1 MRQLFLRF
9 YLTVVVCFLASS
21 FVIDELYQNLFESSN
36 QHYLSDIFKTT
47 ISVIESTLG
56 DLPPS
61 IWHDEV
67 KRLKNKLPLP
77 VEIETLNAYTLS
89 KSNQQALINGDII
102 FLENQDVYLHRIPH
116 TELMVVLGPVP
127 YLQRLDN
134 FSWPDMVALLL
145 MCAALGLPTWLWM
158 RPLWR
163 DLQHMARQSRQLG
176 EGDFS
181 VRVTLNESST
191 LNSLGVTFNRMA
203 HDVEEL
209 TASRKALIDA
219 VSHDLRTPLARL
231 RYRLEAIKSGAST
244 SEQIIAIERD
254 LGQIDELIEEWLTMS
269 TLDKPQLNLET
280 QPIEILPWLRRQISE
295 FSSQSSITPELINL
309 LPGQTPYL
317 EADSHYL
324 TRALANLMSNSR
336 RYGGTQIALTVQ
348 WENGRAQIHID
359 DNGQGIP
366 ESERQ
371 RLLQPFERLEVSRNR
386 QTGGF
391 GLGLAIVSMI
401 MRGHGGSAAISDAP
415 LGGARVT
422 LSWPTPL
429 KDAGRSVL

>member
-9 YLTVVVCFLASS
+9 YLTVVICFLASS
-21 FVIDELYQNLFESSN
+21 LVIGALYKSLLERSN
-36 QHYLSDIFKTT
+36 EHYLSDIFKTT
-47 ISVIESTLG
+47 ISVVESTLG
-56 DLPPS
+56 DLPSS

-77 VEIETLNAYTLS
+77 VEIETLNTYTLS
-89 KSNQQALINGDII
+89 QSNQLALINGDII
-102 FLENQDVYLHRIPH
+102 FLQNQDVYLHRIPQ

-134 FSWPDMVALLL
+134 FSWADMVALLL
-145 MCAALGLPTWLWM
+145 MCVALGIPTWLWL

-181 VRVTLNESST
+181 TRVTLDESST
-191 LNSLGVTFNRMA
+191 LNSLGATFNRMA

-231 RYRLEAIKSGAST
+231 RYRLEAIKSGAS
-244 SEQIIAIERD
+244 SAEQIIAIERD
-254 LGQIDELIEEWLTMS
+254 LGQIDELIDEWLTMS
-269 TLDKPQLNLET
+269 TLDRPQLNLET
-280 QPIEILPWLRRQISE
+280 QPIEILPWLRRQMTE
-295 FSSQSSITPELINL
+295 FSSQGTITPTLHNL
-309 LPGQTPYL
+309 LPGKTPFL

-324 TRALANLMSNSR
+324 TRALANLMSNAR
-336 RYGGTQIALTVQ
+336 RYGGTQILLTIE
-348 WENGRAQIHID
+348 WDAGMAQLHID

-401 MRGHGGSAAISDAP
+401 MRGHGGTALISDAP

-422 LSWPTPL
+422 LRWPTPM
-429 KDAGRSVL
+429 KDGRAGL

>member
-21 FVIDELYQNLFESSN
+21 LVIGALYKNLLERSN
-36 QHYLSDIFKTT
+36 EHYLSDIFKTT
-47 ISVIESTLG
+47 ISVVESTLG

-77 VEIETLNAYTLS
+77 VEIETLNTYTLS
-89 KSNQQALINGDII
+89 PGNQDALINGDII
-102 FLENQDVYLHRIPH
+102 FLQNQDVYLHRIPD
-116 TELMVVLGPVP
+116 TGLMVVLGPVP

-134 FSWPDMVALLL
+134 FAWADLVALLL
-145 MCAALGLPTWLWM
+145 MCAALGVPTWLWL

-181 VRVTLNESST
+181 TRVTLHEGST

-231 RYRLEAIKSGAST
+231 RYRLEAIKGGAES
-244 SEQIIAIERD
+244 SQQIVAIERD

-269 TLDKPQLNLET
+269 TLDKPQLKLET
-280 QPIEILPWLRRQISE
+280 QAIEILPWLRRQISE
-295 FSSQSSITPELINL
+295 FSSQGNITPELINL
-309 LPGQTPYL
+309 LPGKTPFL

-324 TRALANLMSNSR
+324 TRALANLMGNAR
-336 RYGGTQIALTVQ
+336 RYGGTAILLTIE
-348 WENGRAQIHID
+348 WENGLAKLHVD

-401 MRGHGGSAAISDAP
+401 MRGHNGAAVISDAP

-422 LSWPTPL
+422 LCWPSPL
-429 KDAGRSVL
+429 KNVL

>member
-21 FVIDELYQNLFESSN
+21 FVIDELYQNLFESN
-36 QHYLSDIFKTT
+36 NEHYLSDIFQTT
-47 ISVIESTLG
+47 ISVIESSLG

-67 KRLKNKLPLP
+67 KHLKNKLPLP
-77 VEIETLNAYTLS
+77 VEVETLNTYTLS

-102 FLENQDVYLHRIPH
+102 FLENQDLYLHRIPH

-127 YLQRLDN
+127 YLQKLDK
-134 FSWPDMVALLL
+134 FSWADMVALLL
-145 MCAALGLPTWLWM
+145 TCAALGLPTWLWM
-158 RPLWR
+158 SPLWR
-163 DLQHMARQSRQLG
+163 DLQYLARQSRQLG

-181 VRVTLNESST
+181 TRVTLSESST

-203 HDVEEL
+203 HDIEEL

-231 RYRLEAIKSGAST
+231 RYRLEAIKCGASP
-244 SEQIIAIERD
+244 SEQITAIERD
-254 LGQIDELIEEWLTMS
+254 LSQIDELIEEWLTMS

-280 QPIEILPWLRRQISE
+280 QPIEILAWLRRQISE
-295 FSSQSSITPELINL
+295 FSSQSTITPELINL
-309 LPGQTPYL
+309 LPGQTPSL

-336 RYGGTQIALTVQ
+336 RYGGSQIVLTVG
-348 WENGRAQIHID
+348 WENGWAYLHID
-359 DNGQGIP
+359 DDGRGIP

-401 MRGHGGSAAISDAP
+401 MRGHKGSATISDAP

-422 LSWPTPL
+422 LSWPSPL
-429 KDAGRSVL
+429 KDAGRAVL

>member
-21 FVIDELYQNLFESSN
+21 LVIDEIYTNVLESSN
-36 QHYLSDIFKTT
+36 EHYLSDIFQTT

-77 VEIETLNAYTLS
+77 VEIETLNTYTLS
-89 KSNQQALINGDII
+89 PSNQQSLVNGDII
-102 FLENQDVYLHRIPH
+102 FLQNQDVYLHRIPG
-116 TELMVVLGPVP
+116 TGLMVVLGPVP
-127 YLQRLDN
+127 YLQRLDS
-134 FSWPDMVALLL
+134 FAWADLVALLL
-145 MCAALGLPTWLWM
+145 MCAALALPTWLWL

-163 DLQHMARQSRQLG
+163 DLQHMANKSRQLG
-176 EGDFS
+176 EGDFTT
-181 VRVTLNESST
+181 RVTLNESST

-231 RYRLEAIKSGAST
+231 RYRLEAIKGGAESGQ
-244 SEQIIAIERD
+244 QIVAIERD

-269 TLDKPQLNLET
+269 TLDKPQLKLET
-280 QPIEILPWLRRQISE
+280 QPIEILPWLKRQISE
-295 FSSQSSITPELINL
+295 FSSQNKMTPELINL
-309 LPGQTPYL
+309 LPGKTPFL
-317 EADSHYL
+317 EADNHYL
-324 TRALANLMSNSR
+324 TRALANLMSNAK
-336 RYGGTQIALTVQ
+336 RYGGTSIVLTIEWV
-348 WENGRAQIHID
+348 NGLAKLHVD

-401 MRGHGGSAAISDAP
+401 MRGHNGATVISDSP
-415 LGGARVT
+415 SGGARVT
-422 LSWPTPL
+422 LCWPSPLRNTP
-429 KDAGRSVL
+429 

>member
-21 FVIDELYQNLFESSN
+21 FVIDELYQNLFENSN

-47 ISVIESTLG
+47 ISVIESSLG

-77 VEIETLNAYTLS
+77 VEVETLNTYTLS
-89 KSNQQALINGDII
+89 KSNQLALINGDII

-127 YLQRLDN
+127 YLQRLNN
-134 FSWPDMVALLL
+134 FSWSDMVALLL
-145 MCAALGLPTWLWM
+145 ICAALGLPTWLWM

-295 FSSQSSITPELINL
+295 FSSQSSFTPELINL

-336 RYGGTQIALTVQ
+336 RYGGSQIALTVQ
-348 WENGRAQIHID
+348 WENGWAQLHID

-366 ESERQ
+366 ELERQ

-401 MRGHGGSAAISDAP
+401 MRGHGGSAAISDGP

-429 KDAGRSVL
+429 KDAGRSVQ